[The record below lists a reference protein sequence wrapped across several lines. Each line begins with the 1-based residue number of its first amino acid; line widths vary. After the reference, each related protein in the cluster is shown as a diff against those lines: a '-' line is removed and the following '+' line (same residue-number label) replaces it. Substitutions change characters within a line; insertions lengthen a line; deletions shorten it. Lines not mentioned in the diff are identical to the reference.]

1 MKNTVEIEVKSLNNN
16 TIFDVMTECT
26 NKKINTNEVDTV
38 LVWVGNVLH
47 RMEFCRNLDGEIVN
61 LQKKW

>member
-16 TIFDVMTECT
+16 TIFDVLIECT
-26 NKKINTNEVDTV
+26 NKELNTKEVDTV
-38 LVWVGNVLH
+38 LVWVDNVLH
-47 RMEFCRNLDGEIVN
+47 TMEFGWKNGEIVN